1 MVKGMITIATQ
12 QEAVARAESVRASS
26 AATRGSGR
34 GATATRAA
42 ATALVSAWAFF
53 PHPMIQK
60 RISVPWAMIN
70 DGGRI
75 LAVSEPSYRLLV
87 VDDEPLALNLAKRV
101 FETESDIALH
111 AATSAVRAAGPAHRV
126 SRYLGRPQGHQRRP
140 ALSIHPQALG
150 A

>member
-60 RISVPWAMIN
+60 RISVPWAVIN

-75 LAVSEPSYRLLV
+75 PAVSEPSYRLLV
-87 VDDEPLALNLAKRV
+87 VDDEPLALNLAKRRS
-101 FETESDIALH
+101 EE
-111 AATSAVRAAGPAHRV
+111 RRV
-126 SRYLGRPQGHQRRP
+126 GKECRSRGW
-140 ALSIHPQALG
+140 A
-150 A
+150 